1 MQRIS
6 SNPNIK
12 EWFKDATIKIINP
25 MKAIFKSSVQD
36 QMLRSFIMVFLLVE
50 RSLKVRSKGKITIRE
65 AFILEMIDRL
75 SPLKQN
81 TPSVIAKILNISL
94 PSLSVTIKSLLKKQY
109 ATKALS
115 TDDNRFYYIQL
126 SPEGKAFIEKNHAFR
141 DNLTHKT
148 LGVLNIFSDL
158 IAQKIANAVE
168 QYAREE
174 HALLDQ
180 LEKDSQSNP

>member
-1 MQRIS
+1 M
-6 SNPNIK
+6 K
-12 EWFKDATIKIINP
+12 E
-25 MKAIFKSSVQD
+25 IFKSSVQD
-36 QMLRSFIMVFLLVE
+36 QLLRSFIMVFLLVE

-81 TPSVIAKILNISL
+81 TPSVMAKMLNISL

-109 ATKALS
+109 VTKVLS
-115 TDDNRFYYIQL
+115 TEDNRFYYLQL
-126 SPEGKAFIEKNHAFR
+126 SSQGHSFIQKNHAFR

-148 LGVLNIFSDL
+148 LGVMNLFSDL

-174 HALLDQ
+174 HAVLDK
-180 LEKDSQSNP
+180 LEKDSASKP